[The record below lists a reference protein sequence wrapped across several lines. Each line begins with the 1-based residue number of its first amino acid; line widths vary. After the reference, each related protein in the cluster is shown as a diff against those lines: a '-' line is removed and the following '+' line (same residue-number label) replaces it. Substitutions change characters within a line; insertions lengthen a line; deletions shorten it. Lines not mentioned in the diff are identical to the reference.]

1 MMSTTIE
8 MAIPPAVM
16 NGTPATASPR
26 IDTTT
31 IPPANTTGRPAVA
44 IDRAIESS
52 TTTPRARCS
61 RCLVVTNSA

>member
-8 MAIPPAVM
+8 MAMPPAVM
-16 NGTPATASPR
+16 NGTPATARPR

-44 IDRAIESS
+44 IERAIESWTAS
-52 TTTPRARCS
+52 PRARYS
-61 RCLVVTNSA
+61 RCRVVTNSA